1 MHQDVL
7 DGVSIINFEVFNNHA
22 FNSLFISLRIEL
34 TTPDTKQHKIDG
46 IFKIIKTTQAIII
59 VEFSFARKEP
69 ETKEDG
75 DQVKLCR
82 NSMRILNKILLQ
94 GVPKNKARVYLIQA
108 VSEY

>member
-1 MHQDVL
+1 M
-7 DGVSIINFEVFNNHA
+7 SIINFEVFNNHA

-34 TTPDTKQHKIDG
+34 TTPDTKKHKIDG
-46 IFKIIKTTQAIII
+46 IFKVIKTTQKSQTIII

-94 GVPKNKARVYLIQA
+94 GVPKDKARVYLIQA
-108 VSEY
+108 KY